1 AARLIRLL
9 SSPILNRA
17 AVPAQC
23 PVACLDRLSFSS
35 GFPETAPVMR
45 EPFHQLTLPSQRMI
59 DNCRKIIVAR
69 TPTEGIAYSHATGH
83 NPRPIAFPRWR
94 IFHLE
99 IHSRPALDHR
109 HDLVN
114 RKAVAVAA
122 IERQRNSAGTQITQ
136 CERMSTGEIAD
147 VDVVTDACT
156 VGCRIIAA
164 KNLKLGPQSKRRF
177 GGHLDQMRSG
187 RGGVCPASPRR

>member
-1 AARLIRLL
+1 
-9 SSPILNRA
+9 
-17 AVPAQC
+17 
-23 PVACLDRLSFSS
+23 
-35 GFPETAPVMR
+35 MR

-83 NPRPIAFPRWR
+83 NARRIAFPRWR

-99 IHSRPALDHR
+99 IHSRHALEHR
-109 HDLVN
+109 HEVVN
-114 RKAVAVAA
+114 RKAVDVAA
-122 IERQRNSAGTQITQ
+122 IEGQLNDAGPQITQ
-136 CERMSTGEIAD
+136 CERMITSEIAD

-187 RGGVCPASPRR
+187 GSGLAGTSPGIAAGNIEIAQNDMTHPVSAARIAQ